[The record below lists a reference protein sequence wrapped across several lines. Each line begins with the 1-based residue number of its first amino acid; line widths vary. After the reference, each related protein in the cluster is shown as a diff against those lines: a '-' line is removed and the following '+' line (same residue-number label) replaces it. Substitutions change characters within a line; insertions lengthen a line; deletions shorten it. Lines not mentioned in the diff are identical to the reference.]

1 MDKGKFLIL
10 LDKETAFTVFEGS
23 SNVPALRRRLG
34 TAGYRLQTVHRGL
47 ATERDSVSPIFLQH
61 KCDRVSP
68 IFLQYKCGSVSPIFL
83 QYKCDS
89 VSPIFLQYK
98 CDSVSPIF
106 LQYKCGSV
114 SPIFLQYKCDSVSP
128 IFMQYKAKNCRLK
141 QTVVLLFFSL
151 SLSLSLSKYVDSPV
165 RRIEIPTRPL
175 CTPKNASWMHRRNG
189 WILGNANAILTV
201 FRLWALRSVVVETM
215 YVIGTD
221 GEPSSIQEKTKICA

>member
-61 KCDRVSP
+61 KCDR
-68 IFLQYKCGSVSPIFL
+68 
-83 QYKCDS
+83 
-89 VSPIFLQYK
+89 
-98 CDSVSPIF
+98 VSPIF